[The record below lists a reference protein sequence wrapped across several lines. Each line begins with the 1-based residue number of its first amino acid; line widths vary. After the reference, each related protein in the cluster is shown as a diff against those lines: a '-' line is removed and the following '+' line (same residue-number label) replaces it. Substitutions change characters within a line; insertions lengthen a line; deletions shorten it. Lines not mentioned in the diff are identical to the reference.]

1 MLSRFAPND
10 IVPLRQLFI
19 KYDSLLSF
27 WYIWFVKR
35 SLSLI
40 FLRVDGGNNKQ
51 SLGCRSFIRFLSSIF
66 CRQQWYSTP
75 GSCYMCKQPVFY
87 WIILWT
93 VWWIMYNDN
102 TNSRDVANFKSSC
115 LKIWCEA
122 EFDPPDRIRCRWRL
136 PWDIPIAGNPSKC
149 VRCCHTQTQQC
160 HGCFLWWDSRR
171 SSRHHRFHAKPFYIS

>member
-1 MLSRFAPND
+1 MLSRFTPND

-40 FLRVDGGNNKQ
+40 FLRVDGGNNNQ
-51 SLGCRSFIRFLSSIF
+51 SLGCRSFIRFLASIF

-122 EFDPPDRIRCRWRL
+122 ELDPPPSHKMQMEVALGYSHCR
-136 PWDIPIAGNPSKC
+136 
-149 VRCCHTQTQQC
+149 
-160 HGCFLWWDSRR
+160 
-171 SSRHHRFHAKPFYIS
+171 